1 MNFSIVPERPFD
13 AAAIEMLLQV
23 AFGPDRHAK
32 TVYKLREG
40 VEPLPDLAFVAL
52 DEGGVLQASIR
63 YWPILIDRR
72 WPAVLLGPLAVNPVH
87 KGRGMGKALM
97 RHSLA
102 EAARLGHR
110 LCLLVG
116 DHDYYAPFGFVHAAP
131 FGLKLPG
138 WVDLDRFHVRELVP
152 GAMAGVSGMV
162 GRAPGAGRSL
172 MGSGARS
179 VG

>member
-1 MNFSIVPERPFD
+1 MNFTIVPERPFD
-13 AAAIEMLLQV
+13 SAAIEKLLQA

-40 VEPLPDLAFVAL
+40 VAPLPELSFVAL

-63 YWPILIDRR
+63 YWPILIGRR

-102 EAARLGHR
+102 EAARLGHGI
-110 LCLLVG
+110 CVLVG
-116 DHDYYAPFGFVHAAP
+116 DHDYYAPFGFVHAEP

-138 WVDLDRFHVRELVP
+138 WVDLDRFHVRELLP
-152 GAMAGVSGMV
+152 GAMTGVSGMI
-162 GRAPGAGRSL
+162 GRAPG
-172 MGSGARS
+172 GSVAMTRAGARS
-179 VG
+179 AG